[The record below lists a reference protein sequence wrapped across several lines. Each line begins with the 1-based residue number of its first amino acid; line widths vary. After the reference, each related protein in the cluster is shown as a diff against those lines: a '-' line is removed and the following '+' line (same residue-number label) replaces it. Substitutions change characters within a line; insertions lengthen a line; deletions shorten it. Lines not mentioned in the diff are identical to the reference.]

1 VSRALREDIGPGDV
15 TAELIPVSTR
25 AHAQVLCREAAVLC
39 GSPWFDAT
47 FRQLD
52 PAVQIRWH
60 YAEGASVPADATLC
74 DLGGPARAILT
85 GERTALNFLQLLA
98 GTRCRILDTRKTLP
112 GLRSAQKYAVRCGG
126 GENHRL
132 GLYDMVL
139 IKENHIAAAGSI
151 VAAVSAA
158 RGRSGVSVE
167 VEVETLEQLHQAL
180 DAHADRVM
188 LDNFELT
195 DMVSAVELNRAHARP
210 ALLEASG
217 DVTLERIAAIAA
229 TGVDFISVG
238 SLTKNIDA
246 IDLSMR
252 FSR

>member
-1 VSRALREDIGPGDV
+1 
-15 TAELIPVSTR
+15 
-25 AHAQVLCREAAVLC
+25 
-39 GSPWFDAT
+39 
-47 FRQLD
+47 
-52 PAVQIRWH
+52 
-60 YAEGASVPADATLC
+60 
-74 DLGGPARAILT
+74 
-85 GERTALNFLQLLA
+85 
-98 GTRCRILDTRKTLP
+98 
-112 GLRSAQKYAVRCGG
+112 
-126 GENHRL
+126 
-132 GLYDMVL
+132 
-139 IKENHIAAAGSI
+139 
-151 VAAVSAA
+151 
-158 RGRSGVSVE
+158 VSVE